1 MKFEAQI
8 TTESS
13 LLVDYVTKSPW
24 MWNQIIKICA
34 EKCFRLNVMWSEVS
48 ESIFSAN
55 AKVDENFFLE
65 EIFQDRFEKLC
76 EKRRKR
82 IRSTM

>member
-1 MKFEAQI
+1 M
-8 TTESS
+8 
-13 LLVDYVTKSPW
+13 
-24 MWNQIIKICA
+24 
-34 EKCFRLNVMWSEVS
+34 S

-65 EIFQDRFEKLC
+65 EIFQDRFDKLC

-82 IRSTM
+82 IRSTKKSYANELKKSFGKYFQTFLMSFRSSQKFDKVNLITKNSTKLIK